1 MKKLIHKN
9 KNFLFIFILGC
20 LSIAINFYY
29 GYRGI
34 FPTDSFLIFDSGYY
48 VLNGFYPFKD
58 YWTVTG
64 PLLDY
69 IQAFLFYIFGINWFS
84 YVLHAALINLILAVF
99 SYVVFIQLN
108 LNKVKSLIYSFGIS
122 LLAYPIIGTPF
133 MDHHST
139 IFSILAIYFF
149 IIGIEK
155 EKSFFWF
162 FIPIFLA
169 CSFLSK
175 QIPAGYISIFI
186 FLILFFFLYTNF
198 DIKKIYFLLLGK
210 IFSLF
215 FLSLVFII
223 YEIPIN
229 DFITQYFLYSL
240 SVGSERVEN
249 LNFNFKEY
257 ISHFKYI
264 YICLIPLLAILTKII
279 IKNKKNFLEKKDF
292 LVILAIFGMTL
303 IFVYTQ
309 IITKNQILIF
319 FMIPLITAFS
329 HIYYFKYFKN
339 KIFIYFVIIICLFS
353 VTKYHFR
360 YNEQKKFMELENV
373 NFQSAVNAGK
383 INEIFN
389 GLNWITAYFP
399 KNPEQEVKNLVEI
412 SSYINLSSKNKIII
426 TDYQFFS
433 AISEDKANTFI
444 KLNKWYDAVSTPQK
458 ENKYFLY
465 YKNFFATKVNKNNI
479 TEIYGIGTD
488 SKFKYFK
495 DFINNE
501 NCVVEQTINE
511 MLIVYD
517 ITHCSFK

>member
-9 KNFLFIFILGC
+9 KNFLFILILGS
-20 LSIAINFYY
+20 LSIVLNFYY

-69 IQAFLFYIFGINWFS
+69 IQACLFYIFGINWFS

-99 SYVVFIQLN
+99 SFVVFVQLN
-108 LNKVKSLIYSFGIS
+108 FNKIKSFIYSFGIS
-122 LLAYPIIGTPF
+122 LLAYPIVGTPF

-139 IFSILAIYFF
+139 IFSILAVYFF
-149 IIGIEK
+149 ILGIEK

-162 FIPIFLA
+162 CIPIFLI

-175 QIPAGYISIFI
+175 QIPAAYISIFI
-186 FLILFFFLYTNF
+186 FLILFFFLYINF
-198 DIKKIYFLLLGK
+198 DIKKIYFLLLGT

-215 FLSLVFII
+215 FFSLFFII
-223 YEIPIN
+223 YEISIN
-229 DFITQYFLYSL
+229 DFIIQYFLYPL
-240 SVGSERVEN
+240 SIGSERVEN
-249 LNFNFKEY
+249 LSFSFKKY

-264 YICLIPLLAILTKII
+264 YICLIPLFAILAKII
-279 IKNKKNFLEKKDF
+279 IKNKKNISEKKDF
-292 LVILAIFGMTL
+292 IVILAVFGMAL
-303 IFVYTQ
+303 IFIYTQ

-319 FMIPLITAFS
+319 FMIPLLTAFS

-339 KIFIYFVIIICLFS
+339 KIFIYFIILVCLFS

-360 YNEQKKFMELENV
+360 YNEHKKFMELENV
-373 NFQSAVNAGK
+373 NFQLAVDAGK
-383 INEIFN
+383 ISKIFK
-389 GLNWITAYFP
+389 GLNWITTYFP
-399 KNPEQEVKNLVEI
+399 KDPEQEIKNLTEI

-433 AISEDKANTFI
+433 AISKDKSNTFI
-444 KLNKWYDAVSTPQK
+444 KVNKWYDAVSTPTK
-458 ENKYFLY
+458 KNKYFPNY
-465 YKNFFATKVNKNNI
+465 ENFFVNKINKNNI
-479 TEIYGIGTD
+479 EEIYGIGID
-488 SKFKYFK
+488 NKFKYFK
-495 DFINNE
+495 DFVNDE
-501 NCVVEQTINE
+501 SCVGKKIINE

-517 ITHCSFK
+517 ITHCKF